1 MAFWSENFAEGALL
15 EPKRAFRFKV
25 EFTGLDSAA
34 NGGTSIAW
42 WAKTAA
48 KPSFAISAAEHKYL
62 NHTFW
67 YPGAV
72 TWNDVTI
79 TLVDPTSP
87 DMAATLASIVEVAG
101 YSPPAN
107 ANDLTS
113 MSKARSANA
122 LGSVIVTQ
130 VDADGNELEK
140 WTLWNAFITE
150 LKFGDLTYGEDSLT
164 ELSITLKYDWA
175 RLEVTGDGSIAT
187 AAGTE
192 NKIEIFNV

>member
-1 MAFWSENFAEGALL
+1 MAFWSNNFAEGSLL

-25 EFTGLDSAA
+25 EFTGLDSSK
-34 NGGTSIAW
+34 NGGTTIAW
-42 WAKTAA
+42 YAKTAT

-62 NHTFW
+62 NHTFY
-67 YPGAV
+67 YPGSV
-72 TWNDVTI
+72 TWDDVSI
-79 TLVDPTSP
+79 TLVDPTKP
-87 DMAATLASIVEVAG
+87 DMAGTLASIVEAAG

-113 MSKARSANA
+113 MSKSGAANA

-150 LKFGDLTYGEDSLT
+150 LKFGDLTYGEDALT
-164 ELSITLKYDWA
+164 ELSVTLKYDWA
-175 RLEVTGDGSIAT
+175 RLEVTGEGSIA
-187 AAGTE
+187 AVASQQKE
-192 NKIEIFNV
+192 VFNV

>member
-1 MAFWSENFAEGALL
+1 MAFWSNNFAEGALL

-25 EFTGLDSAA
+25 EFTGLDSSK

-42 WAKTAA
+42 YAKTAT

-62 NHTFW
+62 NHTFY
-67 YPGAV
+67 YPGSV
-72 TWNDVTI
+72 TWNDVSI
-79 TLVDPTSP
+79 TLVDPTKP
-87 DMAATLASIVEVAG
+87 DMAGTLASIVEAAG

-113 MSKARSANA
+113 ISKARAANA

-150 LKFGDLTYGEDSLT
+150 LKFGDLTYGEDALT
-164 ELSITLKYDWA
+164 ELSVTLKYDWA

-187 AAGTE
+187 VASGE
-192 NKIEIFNV
+192 KEVFNV